1 MKRMTKGLV
10 ATLALAI
17 PLAACGDSSTNQTED
32 TSRWDEIKEEGTLT
46 VGTAGTLYPASFRE
60 EESDE
65 LTGFDVEL
73 MKEVGK
79 RLDLDVQFKEM
90 AFDNML
96 TSVQNGQIDVAANDI
111 SVTDDRKE
119 KFAFST
125 PYKYTYGTAI
135 VRKSDLSG
143 IKSLEDLEGKRAAGE
158 ATTVFMDVARQYGAE
173 EVIYDNATNDQY
185 LRDVSTGRTDVI
197 LNDYYL
203 QTLALAFF
211 PEFDITIHPDIAYN
225 PQEVAFLMNKENAEV
240 QENVDRVLAEMM
252 EDGTVKRL
260 SEQFYNGADVS
271 VEPDVDATIV
281 EVE

>member
-1 MKRMTKGLV
+1 MKRTTKGLA
-10 ATLALAI
+10 ATLFLAI
-17 PLAACGDSSTNQTED
+17 PLAACGDDSTDQAD
-32 TSRWDEIKEEGTLT
+32 TTRWEEIQEEGTLT

-60 EESDE
+60 EESDT

-73 MKEVGK
+73 MKEVAK
-79 RLDLDVQFKEM
+79 RLDLEIEFKET

-111 SVTDDRKE
+111 SVTEDRKE
-119 KFAFST
+119 KFAFSK

-143 IKSLEDLEGKRAAGE
+143 IESLEDLKGKKAAGE
-158 ATTVFMDVARQYGAE
+158 ATTVFMDVAREYGAE

-225 PQEVAFLMNKENAEV
+225 PQEVAFLMDKENDEL
-240 QENVDRVLAEMM
+240 QENIDRVLDEML
-252 EDGTVKRL
+252 EDGTVKEL

-281 EVE
+281 ETK

>member
-1 MKRMTKGLV
+1 MKRMTKGL
-10 ATLALAI
+10 AASLLLAV
-17 PLAACGDSSTNQTED
+17 PLAACGDSSTDQAE

-60 EESDE
+60 EDSDT

-79 RLDLDVQFKEM
+79 RLDLEVQFKEM

-96 TSVQNGQIDVAANDI
+96 TSVQNGQVDVAANDI
-111 SVTDDRKE
+111 SVTEDRKE

-143 IKSLEDLEGKRAAGE
+143 IESIEDLKGKQAAGE

-211 PEFDITIHPDIAYN
+211 PDFDITIHPDIAYN
-225 PQEVAFLMNKENAEV
+225 PPEVAFLMDKENAEL
-240 QENVDRVLAEMM
+240 QENIDRVLGEML
-252 EDGTVKRL
+252 EDGTVKEL
-260 SEQFYNGADVS
+260 SETFYNGADVS

-281 EVE
+281 ELD

>member
-1 MKRMTKGLV
+1 MKRMTKGL
-10 ATLALAI
+10 AASLLLAV
-17 PLAACGDSSTNQTED
+17 PLVACGDSSTDQAE
-32 TSRWDEIKEEGTLT
+32 TSRWDEIKEDGTLT

-60 EESDE
+60 EDSDT

-79 RLDLDVQFKEM
+79 RLDLEVQFKEM

-96 TSVQNGQIDVAANDI
+96 TSVQNGQVDVAANDI
-111 SVTDDRKE
+111 SVTEDRKE

-143 IKSLEDLEGKRAAGE
+143 IESLEDLKGKKAAGE

-225 PQEVAFLMNKENAEV
+225 PQEVAFLMDKENAEL
-240 QENVDRVLAEMM
+240 QENIDRVLAEML
-252 EDGTVKRL
+252 EDGTVKEL
-260 SEQFYNGADVS
+260 SETFYNGADVS
-271 VEPDVDATIV
+271 VETDVDATIV
-281 EVE
+281 ELD

>member
-1 MKRMTKGLV
+1 MKRTTKGLA
-10 ATLALAI
+10 ATLFLAI
-17 PLAACGDSSTNQTED
+17 PLAACGDDSTNQAD
-32 TSRWDEIKEEGTLT
+32 TTRWEEIQEEGTLT

-60 EESDE
+60 EESDT

-73 MKEVGK
+73 MKEVAK
-79 RLDLDVQFKEM
+79 RLDLEIEFKEM

-111 SVTDDRKE
+111 SVTEDRKE
-119 KFAFST
+119 KFAFSK

-143 IKSLEDLEGKRAAGE
+143 IESLEDLKGKKAAGE
-158 ATTVFMDVARQYGAE
+158 ATTVFMDVAREYGAE

-225 PQEVAFLMNKENAEV
+225 PQEVAFLMDKENDEL
-240 QENVDRVLAEMM
+240 QENIDRVLDEML
-252 EDGTVKRL
+252 EDGTVKEL

-281 EVE
+281 ETK

>member
-1 MKRMTKGLV
+1 MKRTTKGLA
-10 ATLALAI
+10 ATLFLAI
-17 PLAACGDSSTNQTED
+17 PLAACGDDSTNQAD
-32 TSRWDEIKEEGTLT
+32 TTRWEEIQEEGTLT

-60 EESDE
+60 EESDT

-73 MKEVGK
+73 MKEVAK
-79 RLDLDVQFKEM
+79 RLDLEIEFKEM

-96 TSVQNGQIDVAANDI
+96 TSVQNGQIDVVANDI
-111 SVTDDRKE
+111 SITEDRKE
-119 KFAFST
+119 KFAFSK

-143 IKSLEDLEGKRAAGE
+143 IESLEDLKGKKAAGE
-158 ATTVFMDVARQYGAE
+158 ATTIFMDVAREYGAE

-225 PQEVAFLMNKENAEV
+225 PQEIAFLMDKENDEL
-240 QENVDRVLAEMM
+240 QENIDRVLDEML
-252 EDGTVKRL
+252 EDGTVKEL

-281 EVE
+281 ETK

>member
-1 MKRMTKGLV
+1 MKRMTKGLT
-10 ATLALAI
+10 ATLFLAV
-17 PLAACGDSSTNQTED
+17 PLAACGDSGTEQAD
-32 TSRWDEIKEEGTLT
+32 TTRWEEIQEEGTLT

-60 EESDE
+60 EESDT

-73 MKEVGK
+73 MKEIGK
-79 RLDLDVQFKEM
+79 RLDLEVQFKEM

-96 TSVQNGQIDVAANDI
+96 TSVQNGQVDVAANDI
-111 SVTDDRKE
+111 SVTEDRKE

-125 PYKYTYGTAI
+125 PYKHTYGTAI

-143 IKSLEDLEGKRAAGE
+143 IESLEDLKGKKAAGE
-158 ATTVFMDVARQYGAE
+158 ATTVFMEVARQYGAE

-203 QTLALAFF
+203 QTLALAYF

-225 PQEVAFLMNKENAEV
+225 PQDVAFLMDKESEELQKNI
-240 QENVDRVLAEMM
+240 DRVLGEML
-252 EDGTVKRL
+252 EDGTVTKL

-271 VEPDVDATIV
+271 VEPDVDATVV
-281 EVE
+281 ETE

>member
-1 MKRMTKGLV
+1 MA
-10 ATLALAI
+10 ATLFLAI
-17 PLAACGDSSTNQTED
+17 PLAACGDDSTDQAD
-32 TSRWDEIKEEGTLT
+32 TTRWEEIQEEGTLT

-60 EESDE
+60 EESDT

-73 MKEVGK
+73 MKEVAK
-79 RLDLDVQFKEM
+79 RLDLEIEFKET

-111 SVTDDRKE
+111 SVTEDRKE
-119 KFAFST
+119 KFAFSK

-143 IKSLEDLEGKRAAGE
+143 IESLEDLKGKKAAGE

-225 PQEVAFLMNKENAEV
+225 PQEVAFLMDKENDEL
-240 QENVDRVLAEMM
+240 QENIDRVLDEML
-252 EDGTVKRL
+252 EDGTVKKL

-281 EVE
+281 ETK

>member
-1 MKRMTKGLV
+1 MF
-10 ATLALAI
+10 LAV
-17 PLAACGDSSTNQTED
+17 PLAACGDDSTNQADQT
-32 TSRWDEIKEEGTLT
+32 RWEEIQEEGTLT

-60 EESDE
+60 EESDM

-73 MKEVGK
+73 MKEIAK
-79 RLDLDVQFKEM
+79 RLDLEIEFKEM

-111 SVTDDRKE
+111 SVTEDRKE
-119 KFAFST
+119 KFAFSK

-143 IKSLEDLEGKRAAGE
+143 IESLEDLKGKKAAGE

-225 PQEVAFLMNKENAEV
+225 PQEVAFLMDNENDEL
-240 QENVDRVLAEMM
+240 QENIDRVLDEML
-252 EDGTVKRL
+252 EDGTVKEL

-281 EVE
+281 ETK

>member
-1 MKRMTKGLV
+1 MKRTTKGLA
-10 ATLALAI
+10 ATLFLAI
-17 PLAACGDSSTNQTED
+17 PLAACGNDSTNQAD
-32 TSRWDEIKEEGTLT
+32 TTRWEEIQEEGTLT

-60 EESDE
+60 EESDT

-73 MKEVGK
+73 MKEVAK
-79 RLDLDVQFKEM
+79 RLDLEIEFKEM

-111 SVTDDRKE
+111 SVTEDRKE
-119 KFAFST
+119 KFAFSK

-143 IKSLEDLEGKRAAGE
+143 IESLEDLKGKKAAGE
-158 ATTVFMDVARQYGAE
+158 ATTVFMDVAREYGAE

-225 PQEVAFLMNKENAEV
+225 PQEVAFLMDKENDEL
-240 QENVDRVLAEMM
+240 QENIDRVLDKML
-252 EDGTVKRL
+252 EDGTVKKL

-281 EVE
+281 ETK

>member
-1 MKRMTKGLV
+1 MKRMTKGL
-10 ATLALAI
+10 ASSLLLAV
-17 PLAACGDSSTNQTED
+17 PLAACGDSSTDQAE
-32 TSRWDEIKEEGTLT
+32 TSRWDEIKKDGTLT

-60 EESDE
+60 EDSDT

-73 MKEVGK
+73 MKEIGK
-79 RLDLDVQFKEM
+79 RLDLEVQFKEM

-96 TSVQNGQIDVAANDI
+96 TSVQNGQVDVAANDI

-143 IKSLEDLEGKRAAGE
+143 IESLEDLKGKKAAGE

-225 PQEVAFLMNKENAEV
+225 PQEVAFLMDKENTEL
-240 QENVDRVLAEMM
+240 QENIDRVLTEML
-252 EDGTVKRL
+252 EDGTVKEL
-260 SEQFYNGADVS
+260 SETFYNGADVS

-281 EVE
+281 ELD

>member
-1 MKRMTKGLV
+1 MKRTTKGLA
-10 ATLALAI
+10 ATLFLAI
-17 PLAACGDSSTNQTED
+17 PLAACGDDSTDQAD
-32 TSRWDEIKEEGTLT
+32 TTRWEEIQEEGTLT

-60 EESDE
+60 EESDT

-73 MKEVGK
+73 MKEVAK
-79 RLDLDVQFKEM
+79 RLDLEIEFKET

-111 SVTDDRKE
+111 SVTEDRKE
-119 KFAFST
+119 KFAFSK

-143 IKSLEDLEGKRAAGE
+143 IESLEDLKGKKAAGE
-158 ATTVFMDVARQYGAE
+158 ATTVFMDVAREYGAE

-225 PQEVAFLMNKENAEV
+225 LQEVAFLMEKENDEL
-240 QENVDRVLAEMM
+240 QENIDRVLDEML
-252 EDGTVKRL
+252 EDGTVKEL

-281 EVE
+281 ETK

>member
-1 MKRMTKGLV
+1 MKRMTKGL
-10 ATLALAI
+10 AASLLLAV
-17 PLAACGDSSTNQTED
+17 PLAACGDSSTDQAE
-32 TSRWDEIKEEGTLT
+32 TSRWDEIKENGTLT

-60 EESDE
+60 EDSDT

-79 RLDLDVQFKEM
+79 RLDLEVQFKEM

-96 TSVQNGQIDVAANDI
+96 TSVQNGQVDVAANDI
-111 SVTDDRKE
+111 SVTEDRKE
-119 KFAFST
+119 KFAFSK
-125 PYKYTYGTAI
+125 PYKHTYGTAI

-143 IKSLEDLEGKRAAGE
+143 IESLEDLKGKKAAGE

-211 PEFDITIHPDIAYN
+211 PDFDITIHPDIAYN
-225 PQEVAFLMNKENAEV
+225 PQEVAFLMDKENAEL
-240 QENVDRVLAEMM
+240 QENIDRVLGEML
-252 EDGTVKRL
+252 EDGTVKEL
-260 SEQFYNGADVS
+260 SETFYNGADIS

-281 EVE
+281 ELD

>member
-1 MKRMTKGLV
+1 MKRLTKGFAASLL
-10 ATLALAI
+10 LAV
-17 PLAACGDSSTNQTED
+17 PLAACGDSSTDQAE
-32 TSRWDEIKEEGTLT
+32 TSGWDEIQESGTLT
-46 VGTAGTLYPASFRE
+46 VGTAGTLYPASFRA

-73 MKEVGK
+73 MKEIGQ
-79 RLDLDVQFKEM
+79 RLDLEVQFKEM

-111 SVTDDRKE
+111 SVTEDRKE

-143 IKSLEDLEGKRAAGE
+143 IDSLEDLKGKKAAGE
-158 ATTVFMDVARQYGAE
+158 ATTVFMEVARQYGAE

-211 PEFDITIHPDIAYN
+211 PEFDIAIHPDIAYN
-225 PQEVAFLMNKENAEV
+225 PQEVAFLMSNENDEL
-240 QENVDRVLAEMM
+240 QQNIDRVLAEML
-252 EDGTVKRL
+252 EDGTVKEL

-281 EVE
+281 ELD

>member
-1 MKRMTKGLV
+1 MA
-10 ATLALAI
+10 ATLFLAI
-17 PLAACGDSSTNQTED
+17 PLAACGDDSTDQAD
-32 TSRWDEIKEEGTLT
+32 TTRWEEIQEEGTLT
-46 VGTAGTLYPASFRE
+46 IGTAGTLYPASFRE
-60 EESDE
+60 EESDT

-73 MKEVGK
+73 MKEVAK
-79 RLDLDVQFKEM
+79 RLDLEIEFKEM

-111 SVTDDRKE
+111 SVTEDRKE
-119 KFAFST
+119 KFAFSK

-143 IKSLEDLEGKRAAGE
+143 IESLEDLKGKKAAGE
-158 ATTVFMDVARQYGAE
+158 ATTVFMDVALEYGAE

-225 PQEVAFLMNKENAEV
+225 PQEVAFLMDKENDEL
-240 QENVDRVLAEMM
+240 QENVDRVLDEML
-252 EDGTVKRL
+252 EDGTVKEL

-281 EVE
+281 ETK

>member
-1 MKRMTKGLV
+1 MA
-10 ATLALAI
+10 ATLFLAI
-17 PLAACGDSSTNQTED
+17 PLAACGDDSTNQAD
-32 TSRWDEIKEEGTLT
+32 TTRWEEIQEEGTLT

-60 EESDE
+60 EESDT

-73 MKEVGK
+73 MKEIAK
-79 RLDLDVQFKEM
+79 RLELEVEFKEM

-111 SVTDDRKE
+111 SVTEDRKE
-119 KFAFST
+119 KFAFSK

-143 IKSLEDLEGKRAAGE
+143 IESLEDLKGKKAAGE

-173 EVIYDNATNDQY
+173 EIIYDNATNDQY

-225 PQEVAFLMNKENAEV
+225 PQEVAFLMDNENDEL
-240 QENVDRVLAEMM
+240 QENIDRVLEEML
-252 EDGTVKRL
+252 EDGTVKEL

-281 EVE
+281 ETK

>member
-1 MKRMTKGLV
+1 MKRTTKGLA
-10 ATLALAI
+10 ATLFLAI
-17 PLAACGDSSTNQTED
+17 PLAACGDDSTDQAD
-32 TSRWDEIKEEGTLT
+32 TTRWEEIQEEGTLT

-60 EESDE
+60 EESDT

-73 MKEVGK
+73 MKEIAK
-79 RLDLDVQFKEM
+79 RLDLEIEFKEM

-111 SVTDDRKE
+111 SVTEDRKE
-119 KFAFST
+119 KFAFSK

-143 IKSLEDLEGKRAAGE
+143 IESLEDLKGKKAAGE
-158 ATTVFMDVARQYGAE
+158 ATTVFMDVAREYGAE

-225 PQEVAFLMNKENAEV
+225 PQEVAFLMDKENDEL
-240 QENVDRVLAEMM
+240 QENIDRVLDEML
-252 EDGTVKRL
+252 EDGTVKEL

-281 EVE
+281 ETK

>member
-1 MKRMTKGLV
+1 MKRMTKGL
-10 ATLALAI
+10 AASLLLAV
-17 PLAACGDSSTNQTED
+17 PLAACGDSSTDQAD
-32 TSRWDEIKEEGTLT
+32 TSRWDEIKEDGTLT

-60 EESDE
+60 EDSDT

-73 MKEVGK
+73 MKEIGK
-79 RLDLDVQFKEM
+79 RLDLEVQFKEM

-96 TSVQNGQIDVAANDI
+96 TSVQNGQVDVAANDI

-143 IKSLEDLEGKRAAGE
+143 IESLEDLKGKKAAGE

-225 PQEVAFLMNKENAEV
+225 PQEVAFLMDKENTEL
-240 QENVDRVLAEMM
+240 QENIDRVLAEML
-252 EDGTVKRL
+252 EDGTVKEL
-260 SEQFYNGADVS
+260 SETFYNGADVS

-281 EVE
+281 ELD

>member
-1 MKRMTKGLV
+1 MA
-10 ATLALAI
+10 ATLFLAI
-17 PLAACGDSSTNQTED
+17 PLAACGDDSTDQAD
-32 TSRWDEIKEEGTLT
+32 TTRWEEIQEEGTLM

-60 EESDE
+60 EESDT

-73 MKEVGK
+73 MKEVAK
-79 RLDLDVQFKEM
+79 RLDLEIEFKEM

-111 SVTDDRKE
+111 SVTEDRKE
-119 KFAFST
+119 KFAFSK

-143 IKSLEDLEGKRAAGE
+143 IESLEDLKGKKAAGE
-158 ATTVFMDVARQYGAE
+158 ATTVFMDVAREYGAE

-225 PQEVAFLMNKENAEV
+225 PQEVAFLMDKENDEL
-240 QENVDRVLAEMM
+240 QENIDRVLDEML
-252 EDGTVKRL
+252 EDGTVKEL

-281 EVE
+281 ETK

>member
-1 MKRMTKGLV
+1 MKRMTKGLT
-10 ATLALAI
+10 ASLLLAV
-17 PLAACGDSSTNQTED
+17 PLAACGDSSTDQAE
-32 TSRWDEIKEEGTLT
+32 TSRWDEIKEDGTLT

-60 EESDE
+60 EDSDT

-79 RLDLDVQFKEM
+79 RLDLEVQFKEM

-96 TSVQNGQIDVAANDI
+96 TSVQNGQVDVAANDI

-143 IKSLEDLEGKRAAGE
+143 IESIEDLKGKKAAGE

-211 PEFDITIHPDIAYN
+211 PDFDITIHPDIAYN
-225 PQEVAFLMNKENAEV
+225 PQEVAFLMDKENAEL
-240 QENVDRVLAEMM
+240 QENIDRVLGEML
-252 EDGTVKRL
+252 EDGTVKEL
-260 SEQFYNGADVS
+260 SETFYNGADVS

-281 EVE
+281 ELD

>member
-1 MKRMTKGLV
+1 MKRTTKGLA
-10 ATLALAI
+10 ATLFLAI
-17 PLAACGDSSTNQTED
+17 PLAACGDDSTDQAD
-32 TSRWDEIKEEGTLT
+32 TTRWEEIQEEGTLT

-60 EESDE
+60 EESDT

-73 MKEVGK
+73 MKEVAK
-79 RLDLDVQFKEM
+79 RLDLEIEFKET

-111 SVTDDRKE
+111 SVTQDRKE
-119 KFAFST
+119 KFAFSK

-143 IKSLEDLEGKRAAGE
+143 IESLEDLKGKKAAGE
-158 ATTVFMDVARQYGAE
+158 ATTVFMDVAREYGAE

-225 PQEVAFLMNKENAEV
+225 PQEVAFLMDKENDEL
-240 QENVDRVLAEMM
+240 QKNIDRVLDEML
-252 EDGTVKRL
+252 EDGTVKKL

-281 EVE
+281 ETK

>member
-1 MKRMTKGLV
+1 MKRTTKGLA
-10 ATLALAI
+10 ATLFLAI
-17 PLAACGDSSTNQTED
+17 PLAACGDDSTDQAD
-32 TSRWDEIKEEGTLT
+32 TTRWEEIQEEGTLT

-60 EESDE
+60 EESDT

-73 MKEVGK
+73 MKEVAK
-79 RLDLDVQFKEM
+79 RLDLEIEFKET

-111 SVTDDRKE
+111 SVTEDRKE
-119 KFAFST
+119 KFAFSK

-143 IKSLEDLEGKRAAGE
+143 IESLEDLKGKKAAGE
-158 ATTVFMDVARQYGAE
+158 ATTVFMDVAREYGAE

-225 PQEVAFLMNKENAEV
+225 PQEVAFLMDKENDEL
-240 QENVDRVLAEMM
+240 QENIDRVLDKML
-252 EDGTVKRL
+252 EDGTVKKL

-281 EVE
+281 ETK

>member
-1 MKRMTKGLV
+1 MKRTTKGLA
-10 ATLALAI
+10 ATLFLAI
-17 PLAACGDSSTNQTED
+17 PLAACGDDSTNQAD
-32 TSRWDEIKEEGTLT
+32 TTRWEVIQEEGTLT

-60 EESDE
+60 EESDT
-65 LTGFDVEL
+65 LTGFDIEL
-73 MKEVGK
+73 MKEVAK
-79 RLDLDVQFKEM
+79 RLDLEIEFKEM

-111 SVTDDRKE
+111 SVTEDRKE
-119 KFAFST
+119 KFAFSK

-143 IKSLEDLEGKRAAGE
+143 IESLEDLKGKKAAGE
-158 ATTVFMDVARQYGAE
+158 ATTVFMDVAREYGAE

-225 PQEVAFLMNKENAEV
+225 PQEVAFLMDKENDEL
-240 QENVDRVLAEMM
+240 QENIDRVLDEML
-252 EDGTVKRL
+252 EDGTVKKL

-281 EVE
+281 ETK

>member
-1 MKRMTKGLV
+1 MKRMTKGLAAV
-10 ATLALAI
+10 ILLAV
-17 PLAACGDSSTNQTED
+17 PLAACGDSSTDQAD
-32 TSRWDEIKEEGTLT
+32 TTRWDEIKEEGTLT

-60 EESDE
+60 EESDD
-65 LTGFDVEL
+65 LTGFDVEV
-73 MKEVGK
+73 MKEIGK
-79 RLDLDVQFKEM
+79 RLDLEVQFKEM

-96 TSVQNGQIDVAANDI
+96 TSVQNGQVDVVANDI
-111 SVTDDRKE
+111 SVTEDRKE
-119 KFAFST
+119 KFAFSV
-125 PYKYTYGTAI
+125 PYKHTYGTAI

-143 IKSLEDLEGKRAAGE
+143 IKSLEDLKGKKAAGE

-211 PEFDITIHPDIAYN
+211 PEFDIAIHPDIAYN
-225 PQEVAFLMNKENAEV
+225 PQDVALLMNQDNV
-240 QENVDRVLAEMM
+240 DLQENIDRVLEEML
-252 EDGTVKRL
+252 EDGTVKEL

-271 VEPDVDATIV
+271 VEPDVDTTIV
-281 EVE
+281 ELD

>member
-1 MKRMTKGLV
+1 MKRTTKGLA
-10 ATLALAI
+10 ATLFLAI
-17 PLAACGDSSTNQTED
+17 PLAACGDDSTNQAD
-32 TSRWDEIKEEGTLT
+32 TTRWEEIQEEGTLT

-60 EESDE
+60 EESDT

-73 MKEVGK
+73 MKEIAK
-79 RLDLDVQFKEM
+79 RLELEVEFKEM

-111 SVTDDRKE
+111 SVTEDRKE
-119 KFAFST
+119 KFAFSK

-143 IKSLEDLEGKRAAGE
+143 IESLEDLKGKKAAGE

-173 EVIYDNATNDQY
+173 EIIYDNATNDQY

-225 PQEVAFLMNKENAEV
+225 PQEVAFLMDNENDEL
-240 QENVDRVLAEMM
+240 QENIDRVLEEML
-252 EDGTVKRL
+252 EDGTVKEL

-281 EVE
+281 ETK

>member
-1 MKRMTKGLV
+1 MKRTTKGLA
-10 ATLALAI
+10 ATLFLAI
-17 PLAACGDSSTNQTED
+17 PLAACGDDSTNQAD
-32 TSRWDEIKEEGTLT
+32 TTRWEEIQEEGKLT
-46 VGTAGTLYPASFRE
+46 IGTAGTLYPASFRE
-60 EESDE
+60 EESDT

-73 MKEVGK
+73 MKEIAK
-79 RLDLDVQFKEM
+79 RLELEVEFKEM

-111 SVTDDRKE
+111 SVTEDRKE
-119 KFAFST
+119 KFAFSK

-143 IKSLEDLEGKRAAGE
+143 IESLEDLKGKKAAGE
-158 ATTVFMDVARQYGAE
+158 ATTVFMDVAREYGAE

-225 PQEVAFLMNKENAEV
+225 PQEVAFLMDKENDEL
-240 QENVDRVLAEMM
+240 QENIDRVLGEML
-252 EDGTVKRL
+252 EDGTVKEL

-281 EVE
+281 ETK

>member
-1 MKRMTKGLV
+1 MKRTTKGLA
-10 ATLALAI
+10 ATLFLAI
-17 PLAACGDSSTNQTED
+17 PLAACGDDSTNQAD
-32 TSRWDEIKEEGTLT
+32 TTRWEEIQEEGTLT

-60 EESDE
+60 EESDT

-73 MKEVGK
+73 MKEIAK
-79 RLDLDVQFKEM
+79 RLELEVEFKEM

-111 SVTDDRKE
+111 SVTEDRKE
-119 KFAFST
+119 KFAFSK

-143 IKSLEDLEGKRAAGE
+143 IESLEDLKGKKAAGE

-173 EVIYDNATNDQY
+173 EVIYDNASNDQY

-225 PQEVAFLMNKENAEV
+225 PQEVAFLMDNENDEL
-240 QENVDRVLAEMM
+240 QENIDRVLEEML
-252 EDGTVKRL
+252 EDGTVKEL

-281 EVE
+281 ETK

>member
-1 MKRMTKGLV
+1 MTKGL
-10 ATLALAI
+10 AASLLLAV
-17 PLAACGDSSTNQTED
+17 PLAACGDSSTDQAE
-32 TSRWDEIKEEGTLT
+32 TSRWDEIQESGTLT
-46 VGTAGTLYPASFRE
+46 VGTAGTLYPASFRA

-73 MKEVGK
+73 MKEIGQ
-79 RLDLDVQFKEM
+79 RLDLEVQFKEM

-96 TSVQNGQIDVAANDI
+96 TSVQNGQVDVAANDI
-111 SVTDDRKE
+111 SVTEDRKE

-143 IKSLEDLEGKRAAGE
+143 IDSLEDLKGKRAAGE
-158 ATTVFMDVARQYGAE
+158 ATTVFMEVARQYGAE

-211 PEFDITIHPDIAYN
+211 PEFDIAIHPDIAYN
-225 PQEVAFLMNKENAEV
+225 PQEVAFLMEKENDEL
-240 QENVDRVLAEMM
+240 QQNIDRVLAEML
-252 EDGTVKRL
+252 EDGTVKEL

-281 EVE
+281 ELD

>member
-1 MKRMTKGLV
+1 MKRTTKGLA
-10 ATLALAI
+10 ATLFLAI
-17 PLAACGDSSTNQTED
+17 PLAACGDDSTNQAD
-32 TSRWDEIKEEGTLT
+32 TTRWEEIQEEGTLT

-60 EESDE
+60 EESDT

-73 MKEVGK
+73 MKEVAK
-79 RLDLDVQFKEM
+79 RLDLEIEFKEM

-96 TSVQNGQIDVAANDI
+96 TSVQNGQIDIAANDI
-111 SVTDDRKE
+111 SVTEDRKE
-119 KFAFST
+119 KFAFSK

-143 IKSLEDLEGKRAAGE
+143 IESLEDLKGKKAAGE
-158 ATTVFMDVARQYGAE
+158 ATTVFMDVAREYGAE

-225 PQEVAFLMNKENAEV
+225 PQEVAFLMDKENDEL
-240 QENVDRVLAEMM
+240 QENIDRVLDEML
-252 EDGTVKRL
+252 EDGTVKEL

-281 EVE
+281 ETK

>member
-1 MKRMTKGLV
+1 MKRMTKGL
-10 ATLALAI
+10 AASLLLAV
-17 PLAACGDSSTNQTED
+17 PLAACGDSSTDQAE
-32 TSRWDEIKEEGTLT
+32 TSRWDEIKEDGTLT

-60 EESDE
+60 EDSDT

-73 MKEVGK
+73 MKEIGK
-79 RLDLDVQFKEM
+79 RLDLEVQFKEM

-96 TSVQNGQIDVAANDI
+96 TSVQNGQVDVAANDI

-119 KFAFST
+119 KFSFST

-143 IKSLEDLEGKRAAGE
+143 IESLEDLKGKKAAGE

-225 PQEVAFLMNKENAEV
+225 PQEVAFLMDKENAEL
-240 QENVDRVLAEMM
+240 QENIDRVLGEML
-252 EDGTVKRL
+252 EDGTVKEL
-260 SEQFYNGADVS
+260 SETFYNGADVS

-281 EVE
+281 ELD

>member
-1 MKRMTKGLV
+1 MKRLTKGFAASLL
-10 ATLALAI
+10 LAV
-17 PLAACGDSSTNQTED
+17 PLAACGDSSTDQAE
-32 TSRWDEIKEEGTLT
+32 TSRWDEIQESGTLT
-46 VGTAGTLYPASFRE
+46 VGTAGTLYPASFRA

-73 MKEVGK
+73 MKEIGQ
-79 RLDLDVQFKEM
+79 RLDLEVQFKEM

-96 TSVQNGQIDVAANDI
+96 TSVQNGQVDVAANDI

-143 IKSLEDLEGKRAAGE
+143 IDSLEDLKGKKAAGE
-158 ATTVFMDVARQYGAE
+158 ATTVFMEVARQYGAE

-225 PQEVAFLMNKENAEV
+225 PQEVAFLMDKENAEL
-240 QENVDRVLAEMM
+240 QENIDRVLAEML
-252 EDGTVKRL
+252 EDGTVKEL

-281 EVE
+281 ELD

>member
-1 MKRMTKGLV
+1 MKRTTKGLA
-10 ATLALAI
+10 ATLFLAI
-17 PLAACGDSSTNQTED
+17 PLAACGDDSTDQAD
-32 TSRWDEIKEEGTLT
+32 TTRWEEIQEEGTLT

-60 EESDE
+60 EESDT

-73 MKEVGK
+73 MKEIAK
-79 RLDLDVQFKEM
+79 RLDLEIEFKEM

-111 SVTDDRKE
+111 SVTEDRKE
-119 KFAFST
+119 KFAFSK
-125 PYKYTYGTAI
+125 PYKYTYGTGI

-143 IKSLEDLEGKRAAGE
+143 IESLEDLKGKKAAGE
-158 ATTVFMDVARQYGAE
+158 ATTIFMDVAREYGAE

-225 PQEVAFLMNKENAEV
+225 PQEIAFLMDKENDEL
-240 QENVDRVLAEMM
+240 QENIDRVLDEML
-252 EDGTVKRL
+252 EDGTVKEL

-281 EVE
+281 ETK

>member
-1 MKRMTKGLV
+1 MKRTTKGLA
-10 ATLALAI
+10 ATLFLAI
-17 PLAACGDSSTNQTED
+17 PLAACGDDSTNQAD
-32 TSRWDEIKEEGTLT
+32 TTRWEEIQEEGTLT

-60 EESDE
+60 EESDS

-73 MKEVGK
+73 MKEIAK
-79 RLDLDVQFKEM
+79 RLDLEIEFKEM

-111 SVTDDRKE
+111 SVTEDRKE
-119 KFAFST
+119 KFAFSK

-143 IKSLEDLEGKRAAGE
+143 IESLEDLKGKKAAGE
-158 ATTVFMDVARQYGAE
+158 ATTIFMDVAREYGAE

-203 QTLALAFF
+203 QTLAFAFF

-225 PQEVAFLMNKENAEV
+225 PQEVAFLMDKENDGL
-240 QENVDRVLAEMM
+240 QENIDRVLDEML
-252 EDGTVKRL
+252 EDGTVKEL

-281 EVE
+281 ETK

>member
-1 MKRMTKGLV
+1 MKRMTKGL
-10 ATLALAI
+10 AASLLLAV
-17 PLAACGDSSTNQTED
+17 PLAACGDSSTDQAE
-32 TSRWDEIKEEGTLT
+32 TSRWDEIKEDGTFT

-60 EESDE
+60 EDSDT

-79 RLDLDVQFKEM
+79 RLDLEVQFKEM

-96 TSVQNGQIDVAANDI
+96 TSVQNGQVDVAANDI
-111 SVTDDRKE
+111 SVTEDRKE

-143 IKSLEDLEGKRAAGE
+143 IESIEDLKGKKAAGE

-211 PEFDITIHPDIAYN
+211 PDFDITIHPDIAYN
-225 PQEVAFLMNKENAEV
+225 PQEVAFLMDKENAEL
-240 QENVDRVLAEMM
+240 QENIDRVLGEML
-252 EDGTVKRL
+252 EDGTVKEL
-260 SEQFYNGADVS
+260 SETFYNGADVS

-281 EVE
+281 ELD

>member
-1 MKRMTKGLV
+1 MKRTTKGLA
-10 ATLALAI
+10 ATLFLAI
-17 PLAACGDSSTNQTED
+17 PLAACGNDSTDQAD
-32 TSRWDEIKEEGTLT
+32 TTRWEEIQEEGTLT

-60 EESDE
+60 EESDT

-73 MKEVGK
+73 MKEVAK
-79 RLDLDVQFKEM
+79 RLDLEIEFKET

-111 SVTDDRKE
+111 SVTEDRKE
-119 KFAFST
+119 KFAFSK

-143 IKSLEDLEGKRAAGE
+143 IESLEDLKGKKAAGE
-158 ATTVFMDVARQYGAE
+158 ATTVFMDVAREYGAE

-225 PQEVAFLMNKENAEV
+225 PQEVAFLMDKENDEL
-240 QENVDRVLAEMM
+240 QENIDRVLDEML
-252 EDGTVKRL
+252 EDGTVKKL

-281 EVE
+281 ETK

>member
-1 MKRMTKGLV
+1 MKRITKGL
-10 ATLALAI
+10 AASLLLAV
-17 PLAACGDSSTNQTED
+17 PLAACGDSSTDQAE
-32 TSRWDEIKEEGTLT
+32 TSRWDEIKEDGTLT

-60 EESDE
+60 EDSDA

-73 MKEVGK
+73 MKEIGK
-79 RLDLDVQFKEM
+79 RLDLEVQFKEM

-96 TSVQNGQIDVAANDI
+96 TSVQNGQVDVAANDI
-111 SVTDDRKE
+111 SVTEDRKE

-143 IKSLEDLEGKRAAGE
+143 IESLEDLKGKKAAGE

-225 PQEVAFLMNKENAEV
+225 PQEVAFLMDKENAEL
-240 QENVDRVLAEMM
+240 QDNIDRVLAEML
-252 EDGTVKRL
+252 EDGTVKEL
-260 SEQFYNGADVS
+260 SETFYNGADVS

-281 EVE
+281 ELD

>member
-1 MKRMTKGLV
+1 MKRTTKGLA
-10 ATLALAI
+10 ATLFLAI
-17 PLAACGDSSTNQTED
+17 PLAACGNDSTDQAD
-32 TSRWDEIKEEGTLT
+32 TTRWEEIQEEGTLT

-60 EESDE
+60 EESDT

-73 MKEVGK
+73 MKEVAK
-79 RLDLDVQFKEM
+79 RLDLEIEFKET

-111 SVTDDRKE
+111 SVTEDRKE
-119 KFAFST
+119 KFAFSK

-143 IKSLEDLEGKRAAGE
+143 IESLEDLKGKKAAGE
-158 ATTVFMDVARQYGAE
+158 ATTVFMDVAREYGAE

-225 PQEVAFLMNKENAEV
+225 PQEVAFLMDKENDEL
-240 QENVDRVLAEMM
+240 QENIDRVLDKML
-252 EDGTVKRL
+252 EDGTVKKL

-281 EVE
+281 ETK

>member
-1 MKRMTKGLV
+1 MAAALF
-10 ATLALAI
+10 LAI
-17 PLAACGDSSTNQTED
+17 PLAACGDDSTDQANPT
-32 TSRWDEIKEEGTLT
+32 RWEEIQEEGTLT

-60 EESDE
+60 EESDT

-73 MKEVGK
+73 MKEVAE
-79 RLDLDVQFKEM
+79 RLDLEIEFKEM

-96 TSVQNGQIDVAANDI
+96 TSVQNGQVDVAANDI
-111 SVTDDRKE
+111 SVTEDRKE
-119 KFAFST
+119 KFAFSK

-143 IKSLEDLEGKRAAGE
+143 IKSLEDLKGKRAAGE
-158 ATTVFMDVARQYGAE
+158 ATTVFMDVARQYDAE

-225 PQEVAFLMNKENAEV
+225 PQEVAFLMSNENSEL
-240 QENVDRVLAEMM
+240 QENIDRVLDEML
-252 EDGTVKRL
+252 EDGTIKSL

-281 EVE
+281 ETK

>member
-1 MKRMTKGLV
+1 MKRTTKGLA
-10 ATLALAI
+10 ATLFLAI
-17 PLAACGDSSTNQTED
+17 PLAACGDDSTNQAD
-32 TSRWDEIKEEGTLT
+32 TTRWEEIQEEGTLT

-60 EESDE
+60 EESDT

-73 MKEVGK
+73 MKEVAK
-79 RLDLDVQFKEM
+79 RLDLEIEFKEM

-96 TSVQNGQIDVAANDI
+96 TSVQNGKIDVAANDI
-111 SVTDDRKE
+111 SVTEDRKE
-119 KFAFST
+119 KFAFSK

-143 IKSLEDLEGKRAAGE
+143 IESLEDLKGKKAAGE
-158 ATTVFMDVARQYGAE
+158 ATTIFMDVAREYGAE

-225 PQEVAFLMNKENAEV
+225 PQEVAFLMDKENDGL
-240 QENVDRVLAEMM
+240 QENIDRVLDEML
-252 EDGTVKRL
+252 EDGTVKDL

-281 EVE
+281 ETK